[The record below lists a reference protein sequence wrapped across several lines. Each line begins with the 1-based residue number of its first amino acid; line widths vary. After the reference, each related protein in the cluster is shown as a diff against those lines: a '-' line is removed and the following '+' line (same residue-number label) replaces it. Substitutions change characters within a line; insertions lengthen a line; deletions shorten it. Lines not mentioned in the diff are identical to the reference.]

1 MAGSKSFF
9 SNTAVAVALVG
20 PLLMALLAV
29 VISQRPSNLAIGL
42 AALILIGIL
51 VADVSLVVK
60 RRKGAS
66 VAALVLDTALVLF
79 LATYRASPLPPPAAL
94 AGPLPTASPPA
105 GMAMFRILTGV
116 NHHSAAFGYR
126 GGSFLERRDFSMGAV
141 LVRHPRGDLLIDSG
155 FGRSIDQQVRAMPFF
170 FRSLTN
176 YEIGRSAAEQL
187 DAAGYDRKT
196 IRGILLTHA
205 HWDHTSALQDFPD
218 APVFVTGPER
228 RFIDEGG
235 WLTEIARAVPANRYK
250 IYEFEGGPY
259 LGFAA
264 SHDFYGD
271 GSIVAVPAYGHT
283 PGSMVLFVTLPD
295 ARRYAFVGDLAWQ
308 LEGIT
313 EREVRP
319 WLVGLLGREEP
330 SEVRENI
337 LRMAAIAAKF
347 PSIVIVPAHDS
358 RGFASLPDL
367 PNNPPSTHSSRS
379 GTGG

>member
-1 MAGSKSFF
+1 MAGRTGGKNLIENAAGAF
-9 SNTAVAVALVG
+9 ALAG
-20 PLLMALLAV
+20 PPLIALLAA
-29 VISQRPSNLAIGL
+29 VISQRPSDLAIGL
-42 AALILIGIL
+42 AALILIAVL
-51 VADVSLVVK
+51 VADVIVVK
-60 RRKGAS
+60 SHKRLG
-66 VAALVLDTALVLF
+66 VTALVLDTALILF
-79 LATYRASPLPPPAAL
+79 LMTYRASPLPPPAPL
-94 AGPLPTASPPA
+94 TGPLPTASPPA
-105 GMAMFRILTGV
+105 GMAAFRILTGV

-155 FGRSIDQQVRAMPFF
+155 FSRSIDQQVRAMPFF

-176 YEIGRSAAEQL
+176 YAIGRSTSEQL
-187 DAAGYDRKT
+187 DAAGYDRKN

-205 HWDHTSALQDFPD
+205 HWDHTSSLQDFPD
-218 APVFVTGPER
+218 APIFVTGPER
-228 RFIDEGG
+228 RFIEVGG

-250 IYEFEGGPY
+250 VYDFEGGPY

-264 SHDFYGD
+264 SHDYYGD

-283 PGSMVLFVTLPD
+283 PGSVVLFVTLPE

-319 WLVGLLGREEP
+319 WLVGVLGREEP

-337 LRMAAIAAKF
+337 LRMAAIATRF
-347 PSIVIVPAHDS
+347 PSVVIVPAHDS
-358 RGFASLPDL
+358 RGFARLPELPKSPASLP
-367 PNNPPSTHSSRS
+367 SSR
-379 GTGG
+379 

>member
-1 MAGSKSFF
+1 M
-9 SNTAVAVALVG
+9 ALVG
-20 PLLMALLAV
+20 PPLIALLAV
-29 VISQRPSNLAIGL
+29 VISQRPSNLAVGL
-42 AALILIGIL
+42 AALILVG
-51 VADVSLVVK
+51 VVAADVFVVMK
-60 RRKGAS
+60 SRSGVAA
-66 VAALVLDTALVLF
+66 AALVLDTALVLF
-79 LATYRASPLPPPAAL
+79 LTTYRASPLPPPAPL
-94 AGPLPTASPPA
+94 SGPLPTASPPA
-105 GMAMFRILTGV
+105 GMAIFRILTGV

-141 LVRHPRGDLLIDSG
+141 LVRHPQGDLLIDSG
-155 FGRSIDQQVRAMPFF
+155 FSRAIDRQVRAMPFF

-176 YEIGRSAAEQL
+176 YEIGRSASEQL
-187 DAAGYDRKT
+187 DAAGYDRKNV
-196 IRGILLTHA
+196 RGIVLTHA

-218 APVFVTGPER
+218 ALIFVTGPER

-235 WLTEIARAVPANRYK
+235 WLTEIARAVPGSRYK
-250 IYEFEGGPY
+250 VYDFEGGPY

-283 PGSMVLFVTLPD
+283 PGSVVLFVTLPD

-319 WLVGLLGREEP
+319 WLVGLLGHEEP
-330 SEVRENI
+330 SQVRENI

-347 PSIVIVPAHDS
+347 PSVVIVPAHDS
-358 RGFASLPDL
+358 CSFASLPTL
-367 PNNPPSTHSSRS
+367 PISSASLPSSH
-379 GTGG
+379 